1 MLEFAVLYSLKCW
14 TLPWLPSKPTTP
26 CSHASPVHPS
36 LGLSHLLEIRQWI
49 RAHEVAFGRPVKAEV
64 RKPSLVRQVSIQ
76 FCSRPHGGFGPPAP
90 LVHAEDEGKRNEAPC
105 EPELNHRHQR
115 GDYGHHNDDL

>member
-1 MLEFAVLYSLKCW
+1 LGFRRSLEQEAAVTGLLLCHRFEGR
-14 TLPWLPSKPTTP
+14 TP
-26 CSHASPVHPS
+26 PDRSNAWVGCGSDDS
-36 LGLSHLLEIRQWI
+36 Q
-49 RAHEVAFGRPVKAEV
+49 
-64 RKPSLVRQVSIQ
+64 
-76 FCSRPHGGFGPPAP
+76 